1 MKLQVWVSKRIVVE
15 SNDPIFATLAEL
27 HNNGEWGSQ
36 EQYDRAAEVMSKQLG
51 ILNYGQTEI
60 SDEGAIPEHFF
71 SISTGD
77 GDITIWE
84 E

>member
-1 MKLQVWVSKRIVVE
+1 MKLQVWVEKRIVVE

-27 HNNGEWGSQ
+27 HDKGEWGSQ

-51 ILNYGQTEI
+51 IPNYGQIENP
-60 SDEGAIPEHFF
+60 DDGAIPECFF
-71 SISTGD
+71 GIYTENGD
-77 GDITIWE
+77 AIYE

>member
-1 MKLQVWVSKRIVVE
+1 MKLQVWVAKRIVVE

-27 HNNGEWGSQ
+27 HYKGEWGSQ

-51 ILNYGQTEI
+51 IPNYGQTEP
-60 SDEGAIPEHFF
+60 DVGAVPEHFF
-71 SISTGD
+71 SISTED
-77 GDITIWE
+77 GDIAIWE

>member
-1 MKLQVWVSKRIVVE
+1 MKLQVWVAKRIVVE

-27 HNNGEWGSQ
+27 HNKDEWGSQ

-51 ILNYGQTEI
+51 ITNYGQTEPDAG
-60 SDEGAIPEHFF
+60 SIPEHFF
-71 SISTGD
+71 SIYTED
-77 GDITIWE
+77 GNTAIWE